1 MERKTDI
8 RNDSPVD
15 FDVEFWS
22 KIDAQEK
29 FKIAW
34 DLVLRFKIIRGDV
47 NVIQSRLQRSVE
59 SVVRKSS

>member
-8 RNDSPVD
+8 KNNSPVD
-15 FDVEFWS
+15 FDVEFWK

-34 DLVLRFKIIRGDV
+34 DLVLRFKKIRGDV